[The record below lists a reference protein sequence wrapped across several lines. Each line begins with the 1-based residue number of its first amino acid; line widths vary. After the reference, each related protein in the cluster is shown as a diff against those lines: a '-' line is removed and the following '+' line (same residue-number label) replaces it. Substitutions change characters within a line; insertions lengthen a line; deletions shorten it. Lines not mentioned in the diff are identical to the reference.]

1 MNRFCRRI
9 AVGLVALPLTVG
21 IASAQEK
28 SLYHR
33 LGGYDAIAAML
44 DDFVGRLA
52 AEQQMQR
59 FFVGHSKNSD
69 IRQRQLVVD
78 LFCQVTGGPCFYI
91 GRDLKVAHAGLGV
104 TKSDWDLANTRF
116 METMNK
122 FNVGEREQK
131 ELAGLIM
138 PLEKD
143 IVEKP

>member
-1 MNRFCRRI
+1 F
-9 AVGLVALPLTVG
+9 PLTVG

-91 GRDLKVAHAGLGV
+91 GRDLKVAHAGLGI
-104 TKSDWDLANTRF
+104 TKADWDLANKRF
-116 METMNK
+116 AETMKK
-122 FNVGEREQK
+122 FNVGERERK
-131 ELAGLIM
+131 ELAGLHM

-143 IVEKP
+143 IVEKAWRTPR